1 MKKNQVNLILTNQTK
16 RRNIVWSFA
25 CLIALIFVLATSF
38 FMIYIQRSKQ
48 QYVSYNEKSNIDYVV
63 RYKDNDFFDEKN
75 ITADREY
82 IASLINYIDTD
93 FNYKIS
99 IDDMDVEYKYT
110 YRVEANVVVKN
121 KDNKNL
127 FYDKTEILVNEKESI
142 STSKEVNINEK
153 VLIDY
158 NKYNN
163 LIKKFVNVYDLKNAE
178 STLNIN
184 MYVNVVGSCE
194 DFTNNSKNERVIT
207 LSIPL
212 TEDTIAID
220 FVDNIVN
227 SSNNV
232 MKCNTY
238 TNNGFFLVIG
248 IILSII
254 DFGLLILVIRYEVK
268 TRTAETIYE
277 KKLKKILNNYGGNIQ
292 ILGNDFDFREYQLL
306 KIEDFSDM
314 LEISDKLR
322 EPILMRENKE
332 KTGAYF
338 VIPSNTKLLYVYR
351 LKISDIEMEIN
362 IKNGSFD
369 EI

>member
-1 MKKNQVNLILTNQTK
+1 MKKKQINLILINQTK
-16 RRNIVWSFA
+16 RQNVFWSVA
-25 CLIALIFVLATSF
+25 CVIALIFVLATAF
-38 FMIYIQRSKQ
+38 FMMYIQRSKA
-48 QYVSYNEKSNIDYVV
+48 QYVSYNEASNIDYTVL
-63 RYKDNDFFDEKN
+63 YKDNDFFDEKHL
-75 ITADREY
+75 TAGKEY
-82 IASLINYIDTD
+82 IASLINYIDAD

-99 IDDMDVEYKYT
+99 IDDMEVEYKYS

-121 KDNKNL
+121 KDNKNI
-127 FYDKTEILVNEKESI
+127 FYDKTEVLISKIENV
-142 STSKEVNINEK
+142 STSSEININK
-153 VLIDY
+153 NILIDY

-163 LIKKFVNVYDLKNAE
+163 IIKKFVNIYDLKNAE

-220 FVDNIVN
+220 FVNNIVN
-227 SSNNV
+227 YSNNV

-238 TNNGFFLVIG
+238 TNNGFFLIVG

-254 DFGLLILVIRYEVK
+254 GLILIIFLIRYEIK

-277 KKLKKILNNYGGNIQ
+277 KKLKKILNNYGSNIQ
-292 ILGNDFDFREYQLL
+292 VLGNDFDFSEYQLL

-314 LEISDKLR
+314 LEISDRLR

-351 LKISDIEMEIN
+351 LKISDIEKEIN
-362 IKNGSFD
+362 KKND
-369 EI
+369 I